1 MPDGDEGG
9 SAVRLGPSLTAI
21 IGARLGGNVLIR
33 FPYTFLTAISRGLGV
48 RVDTA
53 TTLLGVRELGG
64 LLSPAIGGVAD
75 RGHERRTMVLM
86 ALLAGGATVGIA
98 AGPSVWLVTVLLIL
112 GGIAKFGLDTA
123 QTAWIG
129 HRVPFGER
137 SRVFGVV
144 ELSWAL
150 ALLAGVPVLGWIES
164 RWGWAAMFVA
174 SGGLLLATAVGMLV
188 VVPRDRPEP
197 GHVRVRPRITRAT
210 APMYAYVVLQPFA
223 QMFVFAV
230 YGDWF
235 RTGLGLSNTALASF
249 SVLIG
254 CGELV
259 GTGLTAVVTDRVGK
273 RPAAI
278 AGILVAAPFAALLGV
293 VGRTTWL
300 GIALIVGMALGTEF
314 SFVSALPIIA
324 ELDVE
329 ARAAAIGL
337 ATAIITIAR
346 ATSSA
351 LSGITYVHL
360 GIGATGGVAAVTCVL
375 AAVSLWL
382 VHEPAST
389 PRRPRREA

>member
-1 MPDGDEGG
+1 
-9 SAVRLGPSLTAI
+9 
-21 IGARLGGNVLIR
+21 
-33 FPYTFLTAISRGLGV
+33 
-48 RVDTA
+48 
-53 TTLLGVRELGG
+53 
-64 LLSPAIGGVAD
+64 
-75 RGHERRTMVLM
+75 
-86 ALLAGGATVGIA
+86 
-98 AGPSVWLVTVLLIL
+98 VWLVTVLLVL

-123 QTAWIG
+123 QTGWIG
-129 HRVPFGER
+129 HRVPFAVR

-150 ALLAGVPVLGWIES
+150 ALLAGIPVLGWIDDS
-164 RWGWAAMFVA
+164 WGWAAMFVA
-174 SGGLLLATAVGMLV
+174 SGGLLLTAAVGMLL

-197 GHVRVRPRITRAT
+197 GHVAIRPRVTRQT
-210 APMYAYVVLQPFA
+210 LPMYAYVVLQPFA

-235 RTGLGLSNTALASF
+235 RTGLGMSNAALASF

-254 CGELV
+254 FGELV

-273 RPAAI
+273 RRAAI
-278 AGILVAAPFAALLGV
+278 AGMLVAAPFAALLGV

-300 GIALIVGMALGTEF
+300 GVTFIVAMALGTEF

-351 LSGITYVHL
+351 LSGVTYVHL
-360 GIGATGGVAAVTCVL
+360 GIGATGAVSGAVCLL
-375 AAVSLWL
+375 AAVALWQ
-382 VHEPAST
+382 VTEPEPA
-389 PRRPRREA
+389 PVGPPLR